1 MLFDIRTYRV
11 RPGALTAQL
20 EVYAQEGYAVQCR
33 YLGAP
38 IFYGTVE
45 TGDVNAYV
53 HLWRFRDAAD
63 RERKRT
69 ALYTD
74 QAWLQYRQ
82 RSAEAGYQTEQ
93 TNTLLRPAPFWRP
106 GALQDESAGG
116 PAASARPTEG

>member
-1 MLFDIRTYRV
+1 MLFDLRTYRV

-20 EVYAQEGYAVQCR
+20 EIYAQEGYAVPRR

-38 IFYGTVE
+38 ILYGTVE

-53 HLWRFRDAAD
+53 HLWRLRDAAD
-63 RERKRT
+63 RERKQT

-82 RSAEAGYQTEQ
+82 RSVAAGYQTEQ

-116 PAASARPTEG
+116 SAASPRPTER